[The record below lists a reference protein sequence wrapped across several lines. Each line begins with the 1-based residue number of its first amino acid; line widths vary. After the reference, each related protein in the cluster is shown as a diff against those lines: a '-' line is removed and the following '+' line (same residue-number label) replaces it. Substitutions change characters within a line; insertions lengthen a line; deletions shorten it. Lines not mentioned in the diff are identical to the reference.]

1 VRWKGSITNSDE
13 EGTQPR
19 RHMVGD
25 LPDYGD
31 GHHAARAG
39 ALPHMGGH
47 DRRRSC
53 TGRRSDEEVVRPWYR
68 KDRQGSAGAVDHT
81 HQALPCDHAVGI
93 VHILLHAYRKTRAVE
108 SGGGSRRVGGCSHAG
123 GRGDHNSRRTGQVG
137 SHRHRHHGGPWANES
152 GTYHDRDHLVRQ
164 GLHGEP

>member
-1 VRWKGSITNSDE
+1 MLWGGSITSNDE
-13 EGTQPR
+13 VGTQPR
-19 RHMVGD
+19 HHTVGD
-25 LPDYGD
+25 LPGCGGELHVATAD
-31 GHHAARAG
+31 
-39 ALPHMGGH
+39 ALPRMGGH
-47 DRRRSC
+47 GRSC
-53 TGRRSDEEVVRPWYR
+53 MGRRSDEEVVRPWYR
-68 KDRQGSAGAVDHT
+68 KDRQGIGRAVDHT